1 VRITG
6 LEGSEYIDKVDGSR
20 RKRQSTEAIRFDS
33 ERDQVHVNT
42 RSTCTIHDVAW
53 KRRIVVEKTG
63 SESTVVWNP
72 WVEKTAALPDMEP
85 DGWQDMVCVES
96 ANVGENAVTLA
107 PGQTQTMSVKI
118 TVE

>member
-1 VRITG
+1 
-6 LEGSEYIDKVDGSR
+6 
-20 RKRQSTEAIRFDS
+20 
-33 ERDQVHVNT
+33 
-42 RSTCTIHDVAW
+42 
-53 KRRIVVEKTG
+53 
-63 SESTVVWNP
+63 
-72 WVEKTAALPDMEP
+72 MEP